1 MSRLGATYSV
11 KIRSYERENVLGQ
24 YVELEKGGG
33 VYSVWPLWSSTSPA
47 SMEEITLNLTTWTD
61 RTAGWTPLWGCLL
74 EGYVVM
80 ASK

>member
-33 VYSVWPLWSSTSPA
+33 VYSV
-47 SMEEITLNLTTWTD
+47 
-61 RTAGWTPLWGCLL
+61 
-74 EGYVVM
+74 
-80 ASK
+80 